1 MEYKV
6 VVKSASLV
14 IATTHVYGSS
24 LTHNRTV
31 NWKYVGDS
39 NKENKGC
46 NSVVNIYYY
55 ADGNKTK
62 ILS

>member
-6 VVKSASLV
+6 MVKSWSLV
-14 IATTHVYGSS
+14 IATAHVYESS

-39 NKENKGC
+39 NKENKGW

-55 ADGNKTK
+55 VDGNKTK

>member
-6 VVKSASLV
+6 MVRSGSLV
-14 IATTHVYGSS
+14 IGIAHAYESS
-24 LTHNRTV
+24 LTYNMTV